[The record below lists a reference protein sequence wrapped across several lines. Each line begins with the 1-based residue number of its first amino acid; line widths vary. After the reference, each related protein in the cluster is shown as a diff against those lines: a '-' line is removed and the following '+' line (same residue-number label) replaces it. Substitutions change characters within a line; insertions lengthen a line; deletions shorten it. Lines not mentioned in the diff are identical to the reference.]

1 METRVDNERPRQER
15 RVAAWIYVVIN
26 PIIDSLEREL
36 GLLENG
42 RLSWRSNTSRC
53 EYIRTI
59 QEYVDSRQ
67 WPNYKDFLHEKE
79 NEVFLKAF
87 SMHDADL
94 EKVNAEAERLYK
106 WLLSWDEFSRGI
118 TVSLDRYEQHRTA
131 QPGWPS
137 FNSVRKDLDQVVA
150 ENLINNVQSLPRH
163 YVYSFYWNFVAT
175 EQLGIRRRSEFG
187 PLLEAQAE
195 LREISSKLKA
205 GLEDHRLNLSRKYD
219 IPAAPVPGL
228 PVDY

>member
-1 METRVDNERPRQER
+1 MDNERPRQER

-42 RLSWRSNTSRC
+42 KLSWRSDTSRC

-87 SMHDADL
+87 GTHDADL
-94 EKVNAEAERLYK
+94 ERVNAEAERLYK

-118 TVSLDRYEQHRTA
+118 SVSLDRYEQHRAT

-137 FNSVRKDLDQVVA
+137 FYSVRKELDQAGA
-150 ENLINNVQSLPRH
+150 ENVINNIQSLPRH
-163 YVYSFYWNFVAT
+163 YVYSFFWNFVAS
-175 EQLGIRRRSEFG
+175 EQLGIRRHSEFRS
-187 PLLEAQAE
+187 LLEAQAD
-195 LREISSKLKA
+195 LRQASSELKA
-205 GLEDHRLNLSRKYD
+205 RLEDHRLSLSRNYD

-228 PVDY
+228 PIDY